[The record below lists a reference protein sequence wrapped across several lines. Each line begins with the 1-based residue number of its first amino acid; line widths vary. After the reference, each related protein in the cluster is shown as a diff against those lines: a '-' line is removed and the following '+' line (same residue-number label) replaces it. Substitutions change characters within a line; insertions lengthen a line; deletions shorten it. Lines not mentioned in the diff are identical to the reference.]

1 VRDDGRGLAGPHRER
16 QGTGNTRVRLAQ
28 LYGDAGRFELRPAAG
43 GGAEAV
49 VTIPF
54 RETGDPARPALPADG
69 EDAAP
74 DPSAATVAGPS
85 GRRFPLD
92 PDRRAGLRRAVAM
105 TAATWGFWAAFWSA
119 QAWALHVVNGNQPV
133 WHRLLYFNVGNAL
146 LWAALTLPVAAAV
159 RRWPARGERAWAR
172 AALHVVFA
180 LLAASLLAV
189 ARWQIF
195 FPERPFVAPGL
206 PGWLAWDAITYAAV
220 AAFAQGSFLAAR
232 RRARE
237 TQVASLES
245 DLARAELDV
254 LKWQL
259 RPAFLVETLDDVAAA
274 AARDPE
280 RADELTTRL
289 GDLLR
294 AMLQHVGSDEAPLSR
309 ELEMAEAYLDVQRL
323 RAPDRLAT
331 EIVVDSL
338 ASEARVPGMLLLPLA
353 EELIPSMVQASP
365 AQSAPSQSAPLQSA
379 PLRVRIEVR
388 RRGARLEIVALG
400 TPSASGIPSPGIER
414 LRARLHAA
422 YGDAQRVTES
432 ATPSGMRR
440 VTIELPVL
448 VIEERPAPSYLPG
461 MRVGVP
467 A

>member
-1 VRDDGRGLAGPHRER
+1 MRDDGAGLVGPRRER

-28 LYGDAGRFELRPAAG
+28 LYGDAGRFALRPAPG
-43 GGAEAV
+43 GGTEAV

-54 RETGDPARPALPADG
+54 REGDDPARAAWPVEG
-69 EDAAP
+69 EEGAAP
-74 DPSAATVAGPS
+74 AATAAAAA
-85 GRRFPLD
+85 GRRFGLD
-92 PDRRAGLRRAVAM
+92 PARRAGLGRAIAVTVAM
-105 TAATWGFWAAFWSA
+105 WGFWGAFWSA
-119 QAWALHVVNGNQPV
+119 QAWALHLANGNRPD
-133 WHRLLYFNVGNAL
+133 WSRLLFFNVGNAV

-159 RRWPARGERAWAR
+159 RRWPAREERAWTR
-172 AALHVVFA
+172 AALHALLA
-180 LLAASLLAV
+180 LLAALLLAV
-189 ARWQIF
+189 ARWQLF
-195 FPERPFVAPGL
+195 FPHQSLVAPGL
-206 PGWLAWDAITYAAV
+206 AGWLAWDVVAYAAV
-220 AAFAQGSFLAAR
+220 AAFAQGSFLATR

-274 AARDPE
+274 AAHDPE

-294 AMLQHVGSDEAPLSR
+294 AMLQHVGTDEAPLSR

-353 EELIPSMVQASP
+353 EELMPSP
-365 AQSAPSQSAPLQSA
+365 ASVAESSASAA
-379 PLRVRIEVR
+379 KVRIEVR
-388 RRGARLEIVALG
+388 RRGSRLEIVALG
-400 TPSASGIPSPGIER
+400 APSASGIPSPGIDR

-422 YGDAQRVTES
+422 YGDAQQVTES
-432 ATPSGMRR
+432 AAPPGMRR
-440 VTIELPVL
+440 VTIELPVI
-448 VIEERPAPSYLPG
+448 VVEERPAPSYLPG
-461 MRVGVP
+461 IRIGVP